1 MYLFCLQLQAQTHA
15 EEEGAPEVAGDGE
28 AIHSK
33 DQEMDGNP
41 AGTGVAQEDHAM
53 GSREADELDAE
64 VRFLHH
70 FANNHAPAIKS
81 IRRTSDLL

>member
-53 GSREADELDAE
+53 GSRE
-64 VRFLHH
+64 VRFLNH